1 MFQEGEY
8 RKTLLVRVLRLM
20 TYSFCFYLYKQCYWW
35 LYCCSLSLLFSSV
48 FVPNRLMMIICA
60 DHALIAGFQHKNGRE
75 CAGKERDIAAFEV
88 VPLSKP
94 ISAYCAG
101 CTL

>member
-1 MFQEGEY
+1 
-8 RKTLLVRVLRLM
+8 
-20 TYSFCFYLYKQCYWW
+20 
-35 LYCCSLSLLFSSV
+35 
-48 FVPNRLMMIICA
+48 MIICAHPPVCA
-60 DHALIAGFQHKNGRE
+60 DHALIAGFPHKNGRE
-75 CAGKERDIAAFEV
+75 RVGKERDIAAFEV

>member
-1 MFQEGEY
+1 
-8 RKTLLVRVLRLM
+8 
-20 TYSFCFYLYKQCYWW
+20 
-35 LYCCSLSLLFSSV
+35 
-48 FVPNRLMMIICA
+48 MIICAHPPVCA

-75 CAGKERDIAAFEV
+75 RVGKERDIAAFEV